1 MARQGLITYYK
12 WDEIKDP
19 YRVIYTAS
27 STILRVDVG
36 KAMFSW
42 HLAPRLYALRIWIG
56 NESFDIRV
64 RNSSCYSNY
73 KIVDN
78 CHNLQKSYKDFC
90 DLNSI

>member
-1 MARQGLITYYK
+1 MARPGLITYCK
-12 WDEIKDP
+12 WVKVKDP
-19 YRVIYTAS
+19 YRCIYTHT

-42 HLAPRLYALRIWIG
+42 HLSPPFYALRIWIG
-56 NESFDIRV
+56 NEGFDITV
-64 RNSSCYSNY
+64 RKGGCYSNS

-78 CHNLQKSYKDFC
+78 YHNLQKSYKDFC